1 MNNLGS
7 KKDNRNWGDYYFG
20 GRKGNAKR
28 SWALEVLHSL
38 NQMIPTFNELFDK
51 ETFYMFAIF
60 VVIVTVLKATIK
72 HMLSNYD
79 VICQAPTGS
88 GKTLAFAL
96 PIFHLLQKQI
106 KKNQIGE
113 GVGAIVL
120 LPTRELALQVSNVF
134 KPFCEALNIPL
145 SLLMRDKKLNE
156 NNFTKTSILI
166 ATAGKL
172 KHFLQQQKEPKQLF
186 KHVEILIIDEA
197 DRFAD
202 LEFKDS
208 ISALLA
214 ALPKQRRTSLFSAT
228 QAKDMEE
235 FLKYGLRNPL
245 RITIKGKVDNVK
257 NSNNSEDNEDDV
269 KKESDKIVGAPKELS
284 NYYLTVSAEKK
295 IITLVNF
302 LKKYKK
308 SKFLIFMSSSHCVDY
323 YYSIL
328 RAEIPVS
335 RAIFKC
341 KGLSKNSKDGTIT
354 KFERSGPSILLT
366 TDILARGI
374 DIKGIDWVIQFN
386 IPKKSSWFIHRAG
399 RTARNGRK
407 GNAIVFLTPEENNYV
422 NYIHLHEKLKLEEFK
437 FDDVSD
443 EEAEEFRNK
452 LIERHSHDRDALE
465 LVTRAYMSLVKA
477 LVSHDCQVVCKGKN
491 MDLVG
496 YANSYGL
503 LRLPKLPE
511 LAKRDLSGF
520 RRPNVKCS
528 DVPYKDEKK
537 EAERQKALEERA
549 KETAKKYAERE
560 ARDAVKNNE
569 PNKKVNKKLEAEKE
583 IKRKRKAAN
592 QEWNE
597 LAQSQNVLKKLKKGK
612 ISKEEADELL

>member
-1 MNNLGS
+1 MASKSDAIELLDSSLVEVFKTKLG
-7 KKDNRNWGDYYFG
+7 
-20 GRKGNAKR
+20 
-28 SWALEVLHSL
+28 HSDL
-38 NQMIPTFNELFDK
+38 TPVQ
-51 ETFYMFAIF
+51 
-60 VVIVTVLKATIK
+60 KASIK

-96 PIFHLLQKQI
+96 PIFHLLQKQM
-106 KKNQIGE
+106 KANQMGE

-120 LPTRELALQVSNVF
+120 LPTRELGIQVANVF

-208 ISALLA
+208 ISALLS

-245 RITIKGKVDNVK
+245 RITIKGKVENGFLNNNKTDDNQK
-257 NSNNSEDNEDDV
+257 A
-269 KKESDKIVGAPKELS
+269 SDKVIGAPKELT
-284 NYYLTVSAEKK
+284 NYYLNIPAEKK
-295 IITLVNF
+295 IVCLVKF
-302 LKKYKK
+302 LQNHKK
-308 SKFLIFMSSSHCVDY
+308 SKILIFMSSGHCVDY
-323 YYSIL
+323 YYNIL
-328 RAEIPVS
+328 RAELPPS
-335 RAIFKC
+335 RGIFKC
-341 KGLSKNSKDGTIT
+341 KGHSKDSKDTTIG
-354 KFERSGPSILLT
+354 KFEKSGPSILLA
-366 TDILARGI
+366 TDVLARGI

-399 RTARNGRK
+399 RTARSGKK
-407 GNAIVFLTPEENNYV
+407 GNAIVFLTPEEINYV
-422 NYIHLHEKLKLEEFK
+422 NYMEIHEKLKLDEYTV
-437 FDDVSD
+437 DNITD
-443 EEAEEFRNK
+443 EETDEFRNK
-452 LIERHSHDRDALE
+452 LIERHSHDRDLLE
-465 LVTRAYMSLVKA
+465 LATRAYMSLIKA
-477 LVSHDCQVVCKGKN
+477 FTTHDCQVVCKGRN

-511 LAKRDLSGF
+511 LARRDLSGF
-520 RRPNVKCS
+520 KRPNIKCS
-528 DVPYKDEKK
+528 DVPYKDEAR
-537 EAERQKALEERA
+537 EAERQKALEVRA
-549 KETAKKYAERE
+549 EETAAKYAERE
-560 ARDAVKNNE
+560 ARDAQNGGVVKA
-569 PNKKVNKKLEAEKE
+569 KKLSKKDEAEKE
-583 IKRKRKAAN
+583 VRNKRKAARE
-592 QEWNE
+592 EWDE

>member
-1 MNNLGS
+1 MTSSNEVIDTLDPSLVEVFKTKLGH
-7 KKDNRNWGDYYFG
+7 K
-20 GRKGNAKR
+20 
-28 SWALEVLHSL
+28 
-38 NQMIPTFNELFDK
+38 EL
-51 ETFYMFAIF
+51 TP
-60 VVIVTVLKATIK
+60 VQKATIK

-96 PIFHLLQKQI
+96 PIFHLLRKQI
-106 KKNQIGE
+106 KTNQIGE

-120 LPTRELALQVSNVF
+120 LPTRELAIQVSNVL
-134 KPFCEALNIPL
+134 KPFCEALNIPM

-245 RITIKGKVDNVK
+245 RITIKGKVDNIK
-257 NSNNSEDNEDDV
+257 LPNKENDEEDAPKSSE
-269 KKESDKIVGAPKELS
+269 KIVGAPKELS
-284 NYYLTVSAEKK
+284 NYYLTVPAEKK
-295 IITLVNF
+295 IITLVKF
-302 LKKYKK
+302 LQKLKK
-308 SKFLIFMSSSHCVDY
+308 SKVLIFMSSSQCVDF
-323 YYSIL
+323 YYSVL
-328 RAEIPVS
+328 RAEIPVQ

-341 KGLSKNSKDGTIT
+341 KGLSKTSKDGTIA

-366 TDILARGI
+366 TDVLARGI

-407 GNAIVFLTPEENNYV
+407 GNAIVFLTPEEINYV
-422 NYIHLHEKLKLEEFK
+422 NYIQLHEKLKLDEYK
-437 FDDVSD
+437 MDDISD
-443 EEAEEFRNK
+443 EEVEEFRNK
-452 LIERHSHDRDALE
+452 LIEKHSHDRDALE

-477 LVSHDCQVVCKGKN
+477 LVSHDCQIVCKGKH

-537 EAERQKALEERA
+537 ELERQKALEKRA
-549 KETAKKYAERE
+549 EETEKKYAERN
-560 ARDAVKNNE
+560 AKDAQNGGTMKRKKI
-569 PNKKVNKKLEAEKE
+569 NKKEEAEKE
-583 IKRKRKAAN
+583 LRKKRKIAN

-597 LAQSQNVLKKLKKGK
+597 LAQSQNILKKLKKGK
-612 ISKEEADELL
+612 ISKEQADELL